1 MSIEIADEAGS
12 GLSLDAV
19 RAVTEHVYAQ
29 MRIHP
34 EAEVFIRFATA
45 EDMADLHV
53 EWMDLPGPTDVMS
66 FPMDE
71 LRPGDGEPEDAARG
85 VLGDIVV
92 CPEVAASQAAAA
104 GHSTLDEVL
113 LLTVHGLLHLM
124 GYDHAEEQEKAE
136 MFGLQR
142 RLLLTYFAEHE
153 PGRTSVP
160 DPTEG

>member
-1 MSIEIADEAGS
+1 MSIEIADEAGH
-12 GLSLDAV
+12 GTDLDAV
-19 RAVTEHVYAQ
+19 RAVTAHVLAQ

-34 EAEVFIRFATA
+34 EADVFIRFATA
-45 EDMADLHV
+45 DDMAALHV

-71 LRPGDGEPEDAARG
+71 LRPGEDEDAERG

-92 CPEVAASQAAAA
+92 CPEVAAEQAAAA
-104 GHSTLDEVL
+104 GHSTLDEIL

-124 GYDHAEEQEKAE
+124 GYDHAEEDEKAE